1 MNDWSRRT
9 GQGGEG
15 EAAWFLVGGGG
26 KQKGAEGTEAAA
38 QGAGLQGT
46 PQGGGGAG
54 APWYAHIT
62 DPAFASTIADL
73 NGGR

>member
-1 MNDWSRRT
+1 MGKGRQLGFWWAGEGSRREQR
-9 GQGGEG
+9 GRRQQRKEQGC
-15 EAAWFLVGGGG
+15 
-26 KQKGAEGTEAAA
+26 KG
-38 QGAGLQGT
+38 LHK
-46 PQGGGGAG
+46 GGGGAG